1 MIFANPYVFYLLIP
15 LLFIC
20 ILAGFIKTRFTAQIK
35 YPLPKSIKIKKSPL
49 SFLAKWLPFI
59 LIVSAL
65 VLIIIALARPQ
76 KQGKATIPPVK
87 GIDIMMTIDTSG
99 SMNALDFHPN
109 RMGAAK
115 QAVLDFIDKRSA
127 DRIGV
132 VVFADEAM
140 LQCPLTLDYFA
151 VEEYVKMVYV
161 GMLNSPGGTAIG
173 DAIAVS
179 TLHLKDSPTKSKI
192 IVLVTD
198 GESNTGTLDP
208 VSAAKAANGY
218 GIKIYTI
225 AISGEGLVLQPVQTA
240 LGTQHNLAMQSN
252 NIGEGLLK
260 EIAQLSGGQFF
271 RARNNKE
278 LEDIYKTIDALEKT
292 EFEKAAQV
300 NFEDAY
306 YKFLI
311 IALLCLICA
320 FILEKFVFIEV
331 P

>member
-1 MIFANPYVFYLLIP
+1 MIFANPHLFYLLIP
-15 LLFIC
+15 LLLLCGIGA
-20 ILAGFIKTRFTAQIK
+20 LLKIKVKAQIK
-35 YPLPKSIKIKKSPL
+35 YPLAKGVKVKTSPL
-49 SFLAKWLPFI
+49 FLVARWLPFV
-59 LIVSAL
+59 LIVVAL
-65 VLIIIALARPQ
+65 ILLIIALARPQ
-76 KQGKATIPPVK
+76 KKGKATIPPSK

-99 SMNALDFHPN
+99 SMSALDFQPN

-115 QAVLDFIDKRSA
+115 EAALDFINKRST

-132 VVFADEAM
+132 VVFADSAM

-151 VEEYVKMVYV
+151 VEEYIKLIHI
-161 GMLNSPGGTAIG
+161 GMLKSPGGTAIG

-225 AISGEGLVLQPVQTA
+225 AISGEGLIQQPVQTA
-240 LGTQHNLAMQSN
+240 FGTQ
-252 NIGEGLLK
+252 NITFQANDVGEGLLK
-260 EIAQLSGGQFF
+260 EISALSGGQFF
-271 RARNNKE
+271 RARNNME
-278 LEDIYKTIDALEKT
+278 LENIYSTINQLEKT
-292 EFEKAAQV
+292 EFDKTAQIDL
-300 NFEDAY
+300 EDAY
-306 YKFLI
+306 QPFLI
-311 IALLCLICA
+311 GALMLLICA
-320 FILEKFVFIEV
+320 FIFKKFVFIEV

>member
-1 MIFANPYVFYLLIP
+1 MIFANPHLLYLLIP
-15 LLFIC
+15 LLLLCVIGA
-20 ILAGFIKTRFTAQIK
+20 LLKIKIKAQIK
-35 YPLPKSIKIKKSPL
+35 YPLAKGVKVKTSPL
-49 SFLAKWLPFI
+49 FLVARWLPFV
-59 LIVSAL
+59 LIVIAL
-65 VLIIIALARPQ
+65 ILLIIALARPQ
-76 KQGKATIPPVK
+76 KKGKATIPPSK

-99 SMNALDFHPN
+99 SMSALDFQPN

-115 QAVLDFIDKRSA
+115 EAALDFVNKRST

-132 VVFADEAM
+132 VVFADSAM

-151 VEEYVKMVYV
+151 VEEYIKLIHI
-161 GMLNSPGGTAIG
+161 GMLKSPGGTAIG

-225 AISGEGLVLQPVQTA
+225 AISGEGLIQQPVQTA
-240 LGTQHNLAMQSN
+240 FGTQ
-252 NIGEGLLK
+252 NITFQANDVGEGLLK
-260 EIAQLSGGQFF
+260 EISALSGGQFF
-271 RARNNKE
+271 RARNNME
-278 LEDIYKTIDALEKT
+278 LENIYSTINRLEKT
-292 EFEKAAQV
+292 EFDKTAQIDL
-300 NFEDAY
+300 EDAY
-306 YKFLI
+306 QPFLI
-311 IALLCLICA
+311 WVLMLLICA
-320 FILEKFVFIEV
+320 FIFKKFVFIEV

>member
-1 MIFANPYVFYLLIP
+1 MIFANPVVLFLLIP
-15 LLFIC
+15 LFLIC
-20 ILAGFIKTRFTAQIK
+20 LLGAFLKNRFTPRVK
-35 YPLPKSIKIKKSPL
+35 YPLPKGIKMKTSPFFIL
-49 SFLAKWLPFI
+49 VKWLPYM
-59 LIVSAL
+59 LIMAAL

-76 KQGKATIPPVK
+76 KQGKATIPPAK

-99 SMNALDFHPN
+99 SMNALDFKPN

-115 QAVLDFIDKRSA
+115 QAALDFIDQRST

-132 VVFADEAM
+132 VVFADSAM

-151 VEEYVKMVYV
+151 VEEYMKMVHI
-161 GMLNSPGGTAIG
+161 GMLKSPGGTAIG

-208 VSAAKAANGY
+208 ISAAKAANGY

-225 AISGEGLVLQPVQTA
+225 AISGDGLIQQPVNTPV
-240 LGTQHNLAMQSN
+240 GTRKLTFQATDV
-252 NIGEGLLK
+252 GEGLLK
-260 EIAQLSGGQFF
+260 QVSDITGGQFF
-271 RARNNKE
+271 RARNNAE
-278 LEDIYKTIDALEKT
+278 LDNIYKTIDELEKT
-292 EFEKAAQV
+292 EFEKALQI
-300 NFEDAY
+300 NFEDIY
-306 YKFLI
+306 QKYLI
-311 IALLCLICA
+311 WALVLLVCA
-320 FILEKFVFIEV
+320 FILEKFIFIEV